1 MLVRAD
7 SAVALSG
14 AVEAAARLQKVAR
27 FEKAT
32 YPQSEVRGLTCAQVD
47 VGCCLFLGHPP
58 PIRPPLLLTWLAG
71 SPFDS
76 NCLVPRFPISLFP
89 LVLHVPLFFPA
100 GPFRHTI
107 FFRAQSIS
115 SEHSRRCSYLSVAT
129 VIFLLFIFLLF
140 LFWFVVSLF
149 FVLRVP
155 LFVTTLKHKLMLVAC
170 FGSA

>member
-1 MLVRAD
+1 L
-7 SAVALSG
+7 
-14 AVEAAARLQKVAR
+14 ARL
-27 FEKAT
+27 
-32 YPQSEVRGLTCAQVD
+32 PGL
-47 VGCCLFLGHPP
+47 LG
-58 PIRPPLLLTWLAG
+58 LLLIQIVSSLDFQFRCFLW
-71 SPFDS
+71 FFMF
-76 NCLVPRFPISLFP
+76 RFSSQQAPSE
-89 LVLHVPLFFPA
+89 HS
-100 GPFRHTI
+100 H